1 MARTSGPAASS
12 ETGPGAAANP
22 HSATS
27 RRPRWSERLVNVVLT
42 LGAIGGV
49 LCIIGVILA
58 WAFGINLIMFKT
70 GSMSPTIS
78 TGSVAVVREIP
89 ASEIKVGDVV
99 TVDRA
104 NLLPVTHRVREIA
117 QGPGDTR
124 IIVLRGDANA
134 SDDPAPYTVDK
145 VRRVI
150 YSIPG
155 LAKVIVWFGN
165 PFVLG
170 GITIGAAVL
179 VLWAFWPRTRR
190 DDPHQDTPLAD
201 ATDADAWDADVLGAE
216 AAGAG
221 APESTAP
228 ERVSGAA
235 ACQEPTGPVEAG
247 SSS

>member
-1 MARTSGPAASS
+1 MACISDPDASS
-12 ETGPGAAANP
+12 DIGSDANP
-22 HSATS
+22 RSTISH
-27 RRPRWSERLVNVVLT
+27 RPRWSERLVNLVLT
-42 LGAIGGV
+42 IGAIGGV

-58 WAFGINLIMFKT
+58 WAFGISLIMFRT

-89 ASEIKVGDVV
+89 ASEIKIGDVV
-99 TVDRA
+99 TVDRP

-179 VLWAFWPRTRR
+179 VLWAFWPRTRE
-190 DDPHQDTPLAD
+190 DPHRDTPFAD
-201 ATDADAWDADVLGAE
+201 ASGAST
-216 AAGAG
+216 
-221 APESTAP
+221 PESTVP
-228 ERVSGAA
+228 EPVSGAPGCPEA
-235 ACQEPTGPVEAG
+235 ADPVEAV
-247 SSS
+247 SS